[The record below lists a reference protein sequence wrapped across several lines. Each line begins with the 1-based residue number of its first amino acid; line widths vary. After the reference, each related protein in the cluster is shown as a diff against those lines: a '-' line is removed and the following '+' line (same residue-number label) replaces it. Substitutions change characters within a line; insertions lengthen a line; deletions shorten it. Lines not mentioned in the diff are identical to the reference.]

1 MNDTQLPASEQ
12 FCYLTTQGRNSGR
25 PHTIEIWFATPTEG
39 RSLYMLSGGGA
50 NSDWVKNLLN
60 NPEVSVR
67 IGGRTCV
74 GRGRV
79 VQDPDEGRL
88 ARKLIV
94 AKYYGREE
102 VATEGWEATSLPVA
116 IDLNL

>member
-1 MNDTQLPASEQ
+1 
-12 FCYLTTQGRNSGR
+12 
-25 PHTIEIWFATPTEG
+25 
-39 RSLYMLSGGGA
+39 MLSGGGA
-50 NSDWVKNLLN
+50 RSDWVKNILS

-67 IGGRTCV
+67 IGSRTYAGKGRIM
-74 GRGRV
+74 
-79 VQDPDEGRL
+79 QDPDEERL

-116 IDLNL
+116 IELNP